1 LTIESQALIMDFDGT
16 IIDTESPAYESTA
29 QIWADNGIDFP
40 MDWWLAG
47 MGTDRKSAWVEELEN
62 RLGRQLDHDSVM
74 KERQR
79 IKDGLT
85 EDQPL
90 LPGVIELLEA
100 AEKRGI
106 ATAVASSSPH
116 SWVDR
121 HLKRVGLFERFS
133 YVVCR
138 DDVGGVSKP
147 APDVFFRAL
156 QLLDVAAG
164 SAVVVEDSP
173 NGLKAALAAGLRTI
187 VVPNPLVESL
197 NFSGAYARYK
207 SLNELPADQLL
218 DLVFH
223 DPR

>member
-1 LTIESQALIMDFDGT
+1 MTIQSQALIMDFDGT

>member
-1 LTIESQALIMDFDGT
+1 MTIESQALIMDFDGT

-156 QLLDVAAG
+156 QLLGVAAG

>member
-1 LTIESQALIMDFDGT
+1 MTIESQALIMDFDGT

>member
-1 LTIESQALIMDFDGT
+1 MDFDGT

>member
-1 LTIESQALIMDFDGT
+1 MTIQSQALIMDFDGT

-156 QLLDVAAG
+156 QLLGVAAG

>member
-1 LTIESQALIMDFDGT
+1 LTIEARALIMDFDGT
-16 IIDTESPAYESTA
+16 IVDTESPAYESTA
-29 QIWADNGIDFP
+29 QIWADNGVDFP

-62 RLGRQLDHDSVM
+62 RLGQQLDHDLVM

-79 IKDGLT
+79 IKDVLT
-85 EDQPL
+85 EEQPL

-121 HLKRVGLFERFS
+121 HLKRVGLFESFS
-133 YVVCR
+133 CVVCR
-138 DDVGGVSKP
+138 DDVDGVSKP
-147 APDVFFRAL
+147 APDVFLRAL
-156 QLLDVAAG
+156 QLLGVTAG

-173 NGLKAALAAGLRTI
+173 NGLKAALAAGLRTV
-187 VVPNPLVESL
+187 VVPNPLVEAL

-207 SLNELPADQLL
+207 SLDDLPADQLL
-218 DLVFH
+218 DLVFT
-223 DPR
+223 